1 MTFRIPN
8 IASVVVYLS
17 PSADRPLPAIVQRM
31 VIADGEEMTADL
43 TVFSSSGNTY
53 AAVAVPYRGA
63 TPDAELPGLCWAWPD
78 DDDDEDA
85 D

>member
-8 IASVVVYLS
+8 IASVVVYFS

-31 VIADGEEMTADL
+31 VITDGGEMTADL
-43 TVFSSSGNTY
+43 TVFSSSGDTY
-53 AAVAVPYRGA
+53 LAVAVPYCDA

-78 DDDDEDA
+78 DEA
-85 D
+85 IGE